1 MCLGENWARIIRRK
15 GVTEKFSKRS
25 STRDTW
31 RDKTFTK
38 PHLALYP
45 YVKWLLRTPHVKC
58 GLLREKERKF
68 LCDLLEQRLVCFEL
82 AKNKTKE
89 VKMEYVTISKSE
101 YDYLVTQAKRIKFIN
116 HYRPTIVRDVDTGEY
131 SISVDTMGIIDTLR
145 YSEDLECID
154 RAIEDMRGMQ
164 KVFWVL
170 EETEIYAGRTIE
182 EILHKFYP
190 KEEKEILSDNLYGT
204 VDLNQKYAI
213 KADIGSIAI
222 EKRIKELLDEMV
234 VFPDLVLSSY
244 S

>member
-1 MCLGENWARIIRRK
+1 
-15 GVTEKFSKRS
+15 
-25 STRDTW
+25 
-31 RDKTFTK
+31 
-38 PHLALYP
+38 
-45 YVKWLLRTPHVKC
+45 
-58 GLLREKERKF
+58 
-68 LCDLLEQRLVCFEL
+68 
-82 AKNKTKE
+82 
-89 VKMEYVTISKSE
+89 MEYVTISKSE

-213 KADIGSIAI
+213 KEDIGSIAI